1 MDLTTVIGITGG
13 LILVL
18 GAVFARGGAI
28 ALGGFLDVPSAMITF
43 GGTFAAILV
52 NYPLQQVITAFKVM
66 QKVFSE
72 AQEDPNH
79 YIETFRNLIIK
90 ASKQG
95 ILSLQEDLKEMK
107 NEFLQSGVKMVIDG
121 QSYDLIREEMET
133 ELAFTRERHR
143 VGQEI
148 FVTLGTYSPAFGMI
162 GTIMGLIL
170 MLANL
175 QDQSQIA
182 SGMAVA
188 LLTTFYGAL
197 AAYLL
202 FLPIA
207 GKLKR
212 RSEEEL
218 FIKRVII
225 RGVLSLQAGEIPSI
239 AVAKLR
245 AYIPR
250 ALAVTKA
257 ESEAKKEKKGRKKE
271 SDKDSPLGPGKKRK
285 KVKFKAK
292 GGSRPKDDKK

>member
-1 MDLTTVIGITGG
+1 MDLTTIIGISGG
-13 LILVL
+13 LILVFFSVAL
-18 GAVFARGGAI
+18 RGGFI
-28 ALGGFLDVPSAMITF
+28 ALGGFLDIPSAMITF
-43 GGTFAAILV
+43 GGTFSAVLV
-52 NYPLQQVITAFKVM
+52 NYPVNQVLKAFKIVK
-66 QKVFSE
+66 KVFTE
-72 AQEDPNH
+72 HQEDPSA
-79 YIETFRNLIIK
+79 YIETFRHLIIK

-95 ILSLQEDLKEMK
+95 ILSLEEDVKEMDNDFLK
-107 NEFLQSGVKMVIDG
+107 NGVKKVVDG
-121 QSYDLIREEMET
+121 QSYDIIREEMET

-170 MLANL
+170 MLARL
-175 QDQSQIA
+175 EDQAQIA

-225 RGVLSLQAGEIPSI
+225 KGVLSLQSGEIPSI

-250 ALAVTKA
+250 TAYMEVSGAVKKSGKT
-257 ESEAKKEKKGRKKE
+257 SGKKEGKNDKKSSGKVKRRKK
-271 SDKDSPLGPGKKRK
+271 SVKYKSRGKKRGK
-285 KVKFKAK
+285 
-292 GGSRPKDDKK
+292 